1 MNRKLSCALIGFI
14 PFCVF
19 GQTQTITGDYVV
31 PEMGEEIS
39 STLTIETDNAKT
51 YEMTGGFYTLMNV
64 TTTGESRVLTA
75 NSDYK
80 FNTKLILSASSSI
93 TDQSWQVLYAAP
105 GKSVTIADLDTSS
118 MNMVGRSGM
127 KFIST
132 RTSDQSQY
140 SNFYVGTTDTSTFSR
155 KSTQAP
161 SSNYEMWL
169 NYVNFYHNSS
179 VDTVYH
185 YVHFQFG
192 CNFICNND
200 ASFGTIAVR
209 EPYSFKNVYS
219 AADAFSGR
227 ISMNGN
233 NVYTDNLSFNPQKNV
248 YCDFF
253 IDYGVNSDAQEFVI
267 SEMTDSGV
275 DYCTIDMC
283 RLVIENFGANDSFL
297 VKTKLDE
304 KYLSILTING
314 FSADD
319 IIVKQIVGGEYDGYW
334 SYSAAIPEPAWFAA
348 IFGAAALV
356 AALRRRSR

>member
-1 MNRKLSCALIGFI
+1 MNKKLSCTLIGFI

-19 GQTQTITGDYVV
+19 GQTTITGDYVV

-64 TTTGESRVLTA
+64 TTTEESRVLTA

-93 TDQSWQVLYAAP
+93 TGVSWQVLYAAP

-132 RTSDQSQY
+132 KTSDQSQY
-140 SNFYVGTTDTSTFSR
+140 SNFYVGTTDTSTFS
-155 KSTQAP
+155 KKPIQA
-161 SSNYEMWL
+161 SNSNYEVWL

-209 EPYSFKNVYS
+209 ETYGHKNVYS

-233 NVYTDNLSFNPQKNV
+233 NVYTDNLFFNPQKNV

-267 SEMTDSGV
+267 SALTDSGA

-283 RLVIENFGANDSFL
+283 SLIIENFGANDSFL

-319 IIVKQIVGGEYDGYW
+319 IIEEQIVGGKYDGYW
-334 SYSAAIPEPAWFAA
+334 SYSAIPEPAWFAA

>member
-1 MNRKLSCALIGFI
+1 MNRKLSCTLIGFI

-19 GQTQTITGDYVV
+19 GQTITGDYVV

-64 TTTGESRVLTA
+64 TTTEESRVLTA

-93 TDQSWQVLYAAP
+93 TGVSWQVLYTAP

-132 RTSDQSQY
+132 KTSDQSQY
-140 SNFYVGTTDTSTFSR
+140 SNFYVGTTDTSTFS
-155 KSTQAP
+155 KKPTQP
-161 SSNYEMWL
+161 LHNNYEVWL

-179 VDTVYH
+179 VDTVYD
-185 YVHFQFG
+185 YVHFQYG

-200 ASFGTIAVR
+200 ATFGTIAVR
-209 EPYSFKNVYS
+209 ETYGSKNVYS
-219 AADAFSGR
+219 ATDAFSGR
-227 ISMNGN
+227 IRMNGN
-233 NVYTDNLSFNPQKNV
+233 NVYTYKLTFNPQKNV

-253 IDYGVNSDAQEFVI
+253 IDYGANSDAQEFVI
-267 SEMTDSGV
+267 STQMDDTGADH
-275 DYCTIDMC
+275 CTIDMC
-283 RLVIENFGANDSFL
+283 RLIIENFGANDSFL
-297 VKTKLDE
+297 VKTRLDE

-319 IIVKQIVGGEYDGYW
+319 IIEKQIVGGEYDGYW

>member
-1 MNRKLSCALIGFI
+1 MNRKLSCTLIGFI

-19 GQTQTITGDYVV
+19 GQTITGDYVV
-31 PEMGEEIS
+31 PELGEEIS

-64 TTTGESRVLTA
+64 TTPGESRVLTA

-93 TDQSWQVLYAAP
+93 TGVSWQVLYTAP

-132 RTSDQSQY
+132 KTSDQSQY
-140 SNFYVGTTDTSTFSR
+140 SNFYVGTTDTSTFL
-155 KSTQAP
+155 KKPTQA
-161 SSNYEMWL
+161 SDNNYEVWL

-179 VDTVYH
+179 VDTVYD
-185 YVHFQFG
+185 YVHFQYG

-200 ASFGTIAVR
+200 ATFGTIAVR
-209 EPYSFKNVYS
+209 ETYGQKNVYS
-219 AADAFSGR
+219 ATDAFSGR

-233 NVYTDNLSFNPQKNV
+233 NVYTYKLTFNPQKNV

-253 IDYGVNSDAQEFVI
+253 IDYGANSDAQEFVI
-267 SEMTDSGV
+267 STQMDDTGADH
-275 DYCTIDMC
+275 CTIDMC
-283 RLVIENFGANDSFL
+283 RLIIENFGANDSFL

-319 IIVKQIVGGEYDGYW
+319 IIEEQIVGGEYDGYW
-334 SYSAAIPEPAWFAA
+334 SYSAIPEPAWFAA

>member
-1 MNRKLSCALIGFI
+1 MNRKLSCTLIGFI

-19 GQTQTITGDYVV
+19 GETTITGDYVV

-64 TTTGESRVLTA
+64 TTPGESRVLTA

-80 FNTKLILSASSSI
+80 FNTKLILSASSSL

-118 MNMVGRSGM
+118 MNMAGRSGM
-127 KFIST
+127 YFTST
-132 RTSDQSQY
+132 ETSDQSQY

-155 KSTQAP
+155 KPTQP
-161 SSNYEMWL
+161 SHNNYEVWL
-169 NYVNFYHNSS
+169 WYVNFYHNSS

-185 YVHFQFG
+185 YVHFYKG

-200 ASFGTIAVR
+200 ATFDTIAVR
-209 EPYSFKNVYS
+209 DPYGLKNVYS
-219 AADAFSGR
+219 ATDAFSGR
-227 ISMNGN
+227 INMNGN
-233 NVYTDNLSFNPQKNV
+233 NVSTRSLFFNPSQKNV
-248 YCDFF
+248 YSDFF
-253 IDYGVNSDAQEFVI
+253 IDYGVNSDAQKFVI
-267 SEMTDSGV
+267 SALTDSGA

-283 RLVIENFGANDSFL
+283 KLIIENFGANDSFL

-319 IIVKQIVGGEYDGYW
+319 IIEEQIVGGEYDGYW
-334 SYSAAIPEPAWFAA
+334 SYSAIPEPAWFAA

>member
-1 MNRKLSCALIGFI
+1 
-14 PFCVF
+14 
-19 GQTQTITGDYVV
+19 
-31 PEMGEEIS
+31 
-39 STLTIETDNAKT
+39 
-51 YEMTGGFYTLMNV
+51 
-64 TTTGESRVLTA
+64 
-75 NSDYK
+75 
-80 FNTKLILSASSSI
+80 
-93 TDQSWQVLYAAP
+93 
-105 GKSVTIADLDTSS
+105 
-118 MNMVGRSGM
+118 M

-132 RTSDQSQY
+132 KTSDQSQY
-140 SNFYVGTTDTSTFSR
+140 SNFYVGTTDTSTFS
-155 KSTQAP
+155 KKPTQA
-161 SSNYEMWL
+161 SNSNYEVWL

-185 YVHFQFG
+185 YVHFQHG

-209 EPYSFKNVYS
+209 ETYGQKNVYS

-227 ISMNGN
+227 INMNGN
-233 NVYTDNLSFNPQKNV
+233 NVYTQSLFFNTQKNV

-267 SEMTDSGV
+267 SALTDSGA
-275 DYCTIDMC
+275 DHCTIDMC
-283 RLVIENFGANDSFL
+283 SLIIENFGANDSFL

-319 IIVKQIVGGEYDGYW
+319 IIEKQIVGGEYDGYW
-334 SYSAAIPEPAWFAA
+334 SYSAIPEPAWFAA

>member
-1 MNRKLSCALIGFI
+1 MNRKLSCTLIGFI

-19 GQTQTITGDYVV
+19 GETTITGDYVV

-64 TTTGESRVLTA
+64 TTPGESRVLTA

-80 FNTKLILSASSSI
+80 FNTKLILSASSSL
-93 TDQSWQVLYAAP
+93 TDQSWQVLYTAP

-132 RTSDQSQY
+132 KTSDQSQY
-140 SNFYVGTTDTSTFSR
+140 SNFYVGTTDTSTFLKKPS
-155 KSTQAP
+155 QAS
-161 SSNYEMWL
+161 SSNYEVWL

-179 VDTVYH
+179 VDTVYN

-209 EPYSFKNVYS
+209 ETYGHKNVYS
-219 AADAFSGR
+219 ATDAFSGR
-227 ISMNGN
+227 INMNGN
-233 NVYTDNLSFNPQKNV
+233 NVYTQSLLFNPQKNV

-267 SEMTDSGV
+267 SEQMFYSENG
-275 DYCTIDMC
+275 CTIDMC
-283 RLVIENFGANDSFL
+283 RLIIENFGANDSFL

-319 IIVKQIVGGEYDGYW
+319 IIEEQIVGGEYDGYW
-334 SYSAAIPEPAWFAA
+334 SYSAIPEPALFAA

>member
-19 GQTQTITGDYVV
+19 GKTITGDYVV

-39 STLTIETDNAKT
+39 TTLTIETDNAKT

-93 TDQSWQVLYAAP
+93 TGDSWQVLYAAP

-132 RTSDQSQY
+132 KTSDQSQY
-140 SNFYVGTTDTSTFSR
+140 SNFYVGTTDTSTFS
-155 KSTQAP
+155 KKPTQP
-161 SSNYEMWL
+161 LRNNYEVWL

-179 VDTVYH
+179 VDTVYD
-185 YVHFQFG
+185 YVHFQYG

-200 ASFGTIAVR
+200 ATFDTIAVR
-209 EPYSFKNVYS
+209 ETYGQKNVYS
-219 AADAFSGR
+219 ATDAFSGR

-233 NVYTDNLSFNPQKNV
+233 NVYTYKLTFNPQKNV

-253 IDYGVNSDAQEFVI
+253 IDYGANSDAQEFVI
-267 SEMTDSGV
+267 LTQMNDTGADH
-275 DYCTIDMC
+275 CTIDMC
-283 RLVIENFGANDSFL
+283 SLIIENFGANDSFL

-319 IIVKQIVGGEYDGYW
+319 IIEKQIVGGEYDGYW
-334 SYSAAIPEPAWFAA
+334 SYSAIPEPAWFAA

>member
-19 GQTQTITGDYVV
+19 GQTITGDYVV

-64 TTTGESRVLTA
+64 TTPGESSVLTA

-93 TDQSWQVLYAAP
+93 TGVSWQVLYAAP

-132 RTSDQSQY
+132 KTSDQSQY
-140 SNFYVGTTDTSTFSR
+140 SNFYVGTTDTSTFS
-155 KSTQAP
+155 KKPTQA
-161 SSNYEMWL
+161 SNNNYEVWL

-179 VDTVYH
+179 VDTVYD
-185 YVHFQFG
+185 YVHFQYG

-200 ASFGTIAVR
+200 ATFGTIAVR
-209 EPYSFKNVYS
+209 ETYGHKNVYS
-219 AADAFSGR
+219 ATDAFSGR

-233 NVYTDNLSFNPQKNV
+233 NVYTDKLTFNPQKNV

-267 SEMTDSGV
+267 LTQMDDTGADH
-275 DYCTIDMC
+275 CTIDMC
-283 RLVIENFGANDSFL
+283 KLIIENFGANDSFL

-319 IIVKQIVGGEYDGYW
+319 IIEEQIVGGKYDGYW
-334 SYSAAIPEPAWFAA
+334 SYSAIPEPAWFAA